1 MTVSASVLLSILC
14 KAEELDVRFELSS
27 CEELGC
33 QRYDVN
39 FYFPDRYTV
48 DRCSLSNFSED
59 NGEVTF
65 EQVAESLLLREA
77 SLRQIELDR
86 QDSERKELLERLNLS
101 DKDKELLG
109 LQSLPGHVHPWN

>member
-1 MTVSASVLLSILC
+1 MTVSASLLLSILC
-14 KAEELDVRFELSS
+14 KAKELDVRVVFDT
-27 CEELGC
+27 CEEFG
-33 QRYDVN
+33 RYNVN

-48 DRCSLSNFSED
+48 DKCSLNLFSE
-59 NGEVTF
+59 NIGGVTF

-77 SLRQIELDR
+77 SLRQSELDR